1 LHKKIEHKFQ
11 KNEYFLG
18 GKFVMM
24 TEMNFRKIEKYT
36 FFSQEENFRKIAP
49 NYICVV
55 ENYEDP
61 SLL

>member
-49 NYICVV
+49 NYMCGGK
-55 ENYEDP
+55 
-61 SLL
+61 L

>member
-1 LHKKIEHKFQ
+1 
-11 KNEYFLG
+11 
-18 GKFVMM
+18 MM